1 MRLNCLFLK
10 KLKRQTLL
18 TCLPIRT
25 FTRWV
30 KKFAAIAARA
40 MLDPQN
46 LSAKAKIIIPAIS
59 LHYLLLTQ
67 IKSLV
72 RALDDSPFVLPVGI
86 RIQIESHRQ
95 CEGDADEAGCNENH
109 TVNFL
114 LWRILLI
121 SYACHLQIVFFC

>member
-1 MRLNCLFLK
+1 MGQEVRCHCREGHVGPPELVCK
-10 KLKRQTLL
+10 
-18 TCLPIRT
+18 
-25 FTRWV
+25 V
-30 KKFAAIAARA
+30 
-40 MLDPQN
+40 M
-46 LSAKAKIIIPAIS
+46 IIIAIS
-59 LHYLLLTQ
+59 PPSLLTQ

-86 RIQIESHRQ
+86 RIQIESHWQ